1 MAPAAK
7 FQKVFQKLP
16 DIGRA
21 DKILE
26 PKLTDAPAQENPEVC
41 IVENAKLPSRA
52 CQQVIAEI
60 MKCGRVDVF
69 TAQQPTYTITHLCR
83 GIFRVGECENLLRA
97 SVTALDQPCN
107 PVRQNRSLPRARSRH
122 HQHGAVHVLDG
133 LPLWIVGDEW
143 RCT

>member
-26 PKLTDAPAQENPEVC
+26 PKLTDAPAQENPEVG
-41 IVENAKLPSRA
+41 IVENTKLPSRA
-52 CQQVIAEI
+52 RQQIIAEI

-69 TAQQPTYTITHLCR
+69 TVQQHTHTIAHLCR
-83 GIFRVGECENLLRA
+83 GIFRVGKGENLIRA

-107 PVRQNRSLPRARSRH
+107 P
-122 HQHGAVHVLDG
+122 
-133 LPLWIVGDEW
+133 
-143 RCT
+143 